1 MLPYLW
7 TEKYWIKAI
16 NLKKQKNVLTNG
28 LKSIIMCKVICFT
41 RYNTFLKQ
49 VIFLKNLNITVL
61 LDFYGKLLSDKARDI
76 MEMYYM
82 EDLSLAEI
90 AENKGITRQGVRDNI
105 VRAQKELENFEANLN
120 LLERFKRI
128 SANVDNIK
136 NVLNEETE
144 INPKIKSKITE
155 LFNKIEEDL

>member
-1 MLPYLW
+1 M
-7 TEKYWIKAI
+7 
-16 NLKKQKNVLTNG
+16 
-28 LKSIIMCKVICFT
+28 
-41 RYNTFLKQ
+41 
-49 VIFLKNLNITVL
+49 KNLNITVL

>member
-1 MLPYLW
+1 
-7 TEKYWIKAI
+7 
-16 NLKKQKNVLTNG
+16 
-28 LKSIIMCKVICFT
+28 MCKVICFT

>member
-1 MLPYLW
+1 
-7 TEKYWIKAI
+7 
-16 NLKKQKNVLTNG
+16 
-28 LKSIIMCKVICFT
+28 MCKVVCFT

-105 VRAQKELENFEANLN
+105 VRAQKELENFETNLN

>member
-1 MLPYLW
+1 
-7 TEKYWIKAI
+7 
-16 NLKKQKNVLTNG
+16 
-28 LKSIIMCKVICFT
+28 MCKVICFT

-128 SANVDNIK
+128 SANVDSIK
-136 NVLNEETE
+136 CVLNNEAQ
-144 INPKIKSKITE
+144 ISPKVKSKITE

>member
-1 MLPYLW
+1 M
-7 TEKYWIKAI
+7 
-16 NLKKQKNVLTNG
+16 
-28 LKSIIMCKVICFT
+28 
-41 RYNTFLKQ
+41 
-49 VIFLKNLNITVL
+49 IFLKNLNITVL

-90 AENKGITRQGVRDNI
+90 AENKKITRQGVRDNI

>member
-1 MLPYLW
+1 M
-7 TEKYWIKAI
+7 
-16 NLKKQKNVLTNG
+16 
-28 LKSIIMCKVICFT
+28 
-41 RYNTFLKQ
+41 
-49 VIFLKNLNITVL
+49 KNLNITVL

-90 AENKGITRQGVRDNI
+90 AENKKITRQGVRDNI